1 MSFLKIIKTIQIT
14 KDVVDTALVIADSLK
29 KAKK

>member
-1 MSFLKIIKTIQIT
+1 MSFLKIIKAIQIT